1 MKTQFRF
8 IDLFAGIGGFHS
20 GLTMCGG
27 ECVMACEIDTVAK
40 ETYYKN
46 YGIMPFDDIC
56 NISSASLPN
65 YDLLCAGFPCQS
77 FSNIGNKE
85 GLDDPRGA
93 LIFEVIRLITES
105 KPKSF
110 LLENV
115 KGLLTHDKGKTFT
128 KVYDLLNACGYDVS
142 YKVLEAK
149 DFGVP
154 QIRKRL
160 FIVGI
165 RKDLN
170 INFEFPIPTGCE
182 KKLSEILGGKTEREF
197 AYTIRIGGRH
207 SGIDN
212 KFNWDCYKV
221 DNEPRYLTIEEC
233 LQLQGFPKN
242 FYLAGNQSLKYKQV
256 GNAVPTVVVKAIG
269 EQLCKYNIYN
279 KNQTDSN

>member
-1 MKTQFRF
+1 MKMQFKF
-8 IDLFAGIGGFHS
+8 IDLFAGIGGFHY

-27 ECVMACEIDTVAK
+27 DCVMACEIDSVAK

-46 YGIMPFDDIC
+46 YGIIPYDDIC
-56 NISSASLPN
+56 DLSSTNLPD

-85 GLDDPRGA
+85 GLSDPRGA
-93 LIFEVIRLITES
+93 LIFEVIRLLTES

-115 KGLLTHDKGKTFT
+115 KGLLTHDKGKTFA
-128 KVYDLLNACGYDVS
+128 KIYNLLNNCGYDIS

-160 FIVGI
+160 FIVGL

-170 INFEFPIPTGCE
+170 IHFEFPTPIGCG
-182 KKLSEILGGKTEREF
+182 KKLSEILGGKTDREF
-197 AYTIRIGGRH
+197 AYTIRIGGRR
-207 SGIDN
+207 SGLES

-221 DNEPRYLTIEEC
+221 DNESRYLTIEEC

-242 FYLAGNQSLKYKQV
+242 FYLAGNQSSKYKQV

-269 EQLCKYNIYN
+269 EQLCKYNIY
-279 KNQTDSN
+279 K